1 MPLLLFAAPASA
13 KKSAMVYYG
22 DDISWSLAGVHDYII
37 VQPDHIDTATHGF
50 SLYRDQVYAYVS
62 VGEVEKGQT
71 EYETIVQSWSIG
83 KNKTWHSKVLD
94 IGSRAY
100 GRFLLDKVI
109 DPLVKRGF
117 RHFFFD
123 TLDSYM
129 IVAKTPKARA
139 RMRQGLIW
147 LIQQFHQRYPE
158 SKLILNRGFEV
169 IDDVHE
175 MVEAVVIESLFWG
188 VSGDNLDYTKVS
200 EEDRKWLKGEM
211 KKLASYGLPVIAV
224 DYLPSNEKEKIRK
237 GMAAI
242 EALGA
247 IPYIG
252 DRHLLSFGSSS
263 RNAVKREV
271 LLLYDDTEF
280 DGTDDDDK
288 VNSTAF
294 HQLSVPLEYM
304 GYIPVLKPVTTW
316 KLRQSDASRYAGAVV
331 WLTGTYT
338 MKHPRQFTKQVESLY
353 SSGMKL
359 LMLESLD
366 AGKHHEIFQLLGIKT
381 RELQHTQRA
390 KLIYDRSSMGFEIDP
405 YMPSD
410 NMLYRCK
417 KAIPLCQVQ
426 YGKERTLLAAV
437 TPWGGYAFDGTIMT
451 SINKQDLWIANP
463 FRLLRRTLRLPEIPI
478 PDVTTENG
486 RRLLFSHVDGDGIM
500 NRAEWNPDLFSG
512 EVLYEKVFSHYPV
525 PISVSIIEGETAPYG
540 LYPKLSPTLE
550 KIASKIFA
558 LPNIEP
564 ATHTYT
570 HPFYWGK
577 IIQGN
582 LDPKYRLKV
591 KNYTHFSVDREI
603 GGSLAYINR
612 KLAPKGKRARM
623 VFWSGDCMPLASTLS
638 YVYRNHFLQINGG
651 DTTINNKDPWLS
663 QVAPLGLQRGN
674 YYQVFTGAQNE
685 NVYTNDWLGPF
696 WGFKRVIQTFKHTDA
711 PRRFKP
717 IDIYYHLYSGSKRAS
732 LKALKT
738 VYEWAISQ
746 EVMPVYTSEYIPK
759 VMDYYAVSI
768 AKEGEQWRVCGTRS
782 LRTLRISSAYHAD
795 FNASDGV
802 IGEKRHL
809 KSRYLHLDTD
819 KCHTVRLK
827 REEGR
832 MSYLSDAN
840 GRVVNCQREQ
850 KRTKMV
856 LHAHVPLEM
865 RFHRTKACQI
875 EVDPPAETTSLKGES
890 VLYRYTTRK
899 DANVTIE
906 CH

>member
-1 MPLLLFAAPASA
+1 
-13 KKSAMVYYG
+13 
-22 DDISWSLAGVHDYII
+22 
-37 VQPDHIDTATHGF
+37 
-50 SLYRDQVYAYVS
+50 
-62 VGEVEKGQT
+62 
-71 EYETIVQSWSIG
+71 
-83 KNKTWHSKVLD
+83 
-94 IGSRAY
+94 
-100 GRFLLDKVI
+100 
-109 DPLVKRGF
+109 
-117 RHFFFD
+117 
-123 TLDSYM
+123 
-129 IVAKTPKARA
+129 
-139 RMRQGLIW
+139 
-147 LIQQFHQRYPE
+147 
-158 SKLILNRGFEV
+158 
-169 IDDVHE
+169 
-175 MVEAVVIESLFWG
+175 VVIESLFWG
-188 VSGDNLDYTKVS
+188 VSGDNQEYAKVS

-211 KKLASYGLPVIAV
+211 KRLASYGLPVIVV

-237 GMAAI
+237 GIAAI

-280 DGTDDDDK
+280 DGTEADDK
-288 VNSTAF
+288 SYSTAF
-294 HQLSVPLEYM
+294 HHLSVPLEYM

-316 KLRQSDASRYAGAVV
+316 KLRQGDASRYAGAVV
-331 WLTGTYT
+331 WLTGSYT
-338 MKHPRQFTKQVESLY
+338 MKHPRQFTRQVKSLY
-353 SSGMKL
+353 DSGIKL
-359 LMLESLD
+359 LMLESLE
-366 AGKHHEIFQLLGIKT
+366 AGKHRKIFQLLGIKA
-381 RELQHTQRA
+381 RELQSKKRG
-390 KLIYDRSSMGFEIDP
+390 KFLYKNSYMGFEAFP
-405 YMPSD
+405 YFPLSSVA
-410 NMLYRCK
+410 YSCK
-417 KAIPLCQVQ
+417 NAIPLCQIQ
-426 YGKERTLLAAV
+426 YGKERTLLAAL
-437 TPWGGYAFDGTIMT
+437 TPWGGYAFKEALTKTI
-451 SINKQDLWIANP
+451 NQENLWIANP
-463 FRLLRRTLRLPEIPI
+463 FKLLREALRLPKIPV

-500 NRAEWNPDLFSG
+500 NRVEWNPDLFSG
-512 EVLYEKVFSHYPV
+512 EVLYEKVFSRYTI

-570 HPFYWGK
+570 HPFYWRK
-577 IIQGN
+577 VVQGN
-582 LDPKYRLKV
+582 LGTKYHLKV
-591 KNYTHFSVDREI
+591 KDYTHFSVEREI

-623 VFWSGDCMPLASTLS
+623 VFWSGDCLPLAPELS

-651 DTTINNKDPWLS
+651 YTAINNQNPWLS
-663 QVAPLGLQRGN
+663 QIEPLGLQRGN
-674 YYQVFTGAQNE
+674 YYQIFTGAQNE
-685 NVYTNDWLGPF
+685 NVYTNNWLGPF
-696 WGFKRVIQTFKHTDA
+696 WGFKRVIQTFKLTDA

-840 GRVVNCQREQ
+840 GRVVSYQREQ

-875 EVDPPAETTSLKGES
+875 EVNPPAETTSLKGES